1 MEKVNIYEL
10 TNPQKSIWLTEQY
23 FENTTIN
30 NICGSLII
38 KQTTDLNLLNA
49 AINIFIQNNDS
60 FKLRF
65 KQDKTNLLQYFAEDE
80 NYNFE
85 ILNITKESQIENFAK
100 EMVNTKFDLI
110 NSRVF
115 NFKLFKLSCGFGG
128 FIVNVHHIISDAAT
142 FSLIATEIV
151 QIYSKLLKNEIIPKK
166 TLSYIDY
173 INSEKEYLKSSR
185 FEKDRNYWNEQL
197 TPLPEVATVFS
208 PNLKKQ
214 TNNYSA
220 NRCEFTLDNN
230 LIKNMKEYCI
240 KNKISMYNFLI
251 GIYSIYFGRTNNMDI
266 FTFGTPILNRT
277 NFAEKHTSGMF
288 ISTSLLKIDMS
299 KNMSFTEFVQNI
311 KNSSMSMLRHQ
322 KYNYQHIL
330 DDMRKKDNSISE
342 LYNIGLSYQI
352 TQATDSSLEIP
363 YSTKWYGTDY
373 IANTLDVHFHDN
385 DDTGNLLVEY
395 DYQVNKLT
403 ITDINN
409 IHNRIVTIITQI
421 LENENIFIDD
431 IDIITK
437 DEKNKILN
445 QFNNSKEKF
454 PKDKTLV
461 DLFESQVL
469 NNPNN
474 IALIFKDNKITYDE
488 LNKKSNQ
495 FARFLIKNYNIK
507 PNSIISVCMDRTIN
521 FVIAILGILKT
532 GSSYLPIHPD
542 YPIDRI
548 KFIINDSNSK
558 LVIADKNINIDNKVI
573 FSDITLDNF
582 SNTNINLKLEPSSLA
597 YVIYTSGSTG
607 IPKGVLLK
615 HSNLV
620 NFVYSFNSVFNNKFG
635 KQDNCLSITNISF
648 DVSVCELFTPLVFGS
663 TLVLYEENTLTNIN
677 LLINTIINNNVTFMY
692 IPPNILK
699 TLYEAFYKEKDNIKL
714 NKLLVGV
721 ESIKNSTLN
730 NYYNLNNNIE
740 IINGYGP
747 TETTICCTFFKF
759 NKTSDKNDNSVVP
772 IGKPLLNNNIFILN
786 KSLHI
791 QPINIPGE
799 LYVCGENVSNGYL
812 ENLNLTN
819 QSFINIDGKIYYKT
833 GDLGYYDVNGNIHF
847 LGRNDSQIKIRGHR
861 VELGE
866 ITNTLKKLDLI
877 ENAFSIISN
886 INNKSVICSYVVL
899 TKKNI
904 DDSTY
909 ISDIKNMLKK
919 YLPYYMIPTYII
931 PIKEMPINLS
941 GKIDKS
947 KLPIIDVNNFS
958 EAIVLP
964 SNDTEKFLQHILAD
978 ILELKALSTQDN
990 YFDLGADSLSCIKL
1004 IAEISNKLGIDLKI
1018 SDLFEN
1024 NTIKS
1029 LAKFIDKQK
1038 LNNKNIKINTCD
1050 KKDYYEL
1057 SSAQKRIYYG
1067 SYIIDNTSISYNL
1080 PGGIFMDK
1088 VPDIKKLENY
1098 FNKLIKRHE
1107 ALRTY
1112 FEVLDG
1118 NPVQRI
1124 ADKIN
1129 FKIDVISG
1137 ENSEIESYFN
1147 DFVKPFDLSKAPI
1160 LRVCLIKLID
1170 NTSLLLFDTHHII
1183 SDGTSMQILINEL
1196 CKLYNDENLEPI
1208 NLTYKDY
1215 SEWEN
1220 TNLKNNLF
1228 ADSKK
1233 FWLNQFSDEIPVLN
1247 LPYIHPRPANRSFKG
1262 KKIFKQLDTDFFN
1275 KINNICKE
1283 LNVTPYMFLLSV
1295 YYILLSKYSMQETI
1309 VVGSP
1314 IIARENPELSKLVG
1328 MFVNT
1333 LPLKIKINSNLSFD
1347 NLLQSVKSMCL
1358 NSFEHELYP
1367 FNEIVNDLNI
1377 NRDLSRNPL
1386 FDVLFT
1392 YQNNGN
1398 PEINLDGINTKYYI
1412 PDNKSSKFD
1421 LSLEVVPENNKLN
1434 LNFEY
1439 CTSLFTNSFINTF
1452 ANHYLKILND
1462 VISNAEIK
1470 ICDIDMLSKKE
1481 KNKILIDFNKTE
1493 MDYPKEMSLVDLF
1506 KFQVKENGTNIAVQ
1520 KKNQQI
1526 TYKDLDE
1533 KSNNI
1538 ALEILNNKNIPKHS
1552 IIGVYMNKSIELLIS
1567 IWGILKSGNT
1577 YMPMFFK
1584 YPEDRLNYMV
1594 DNSNCPL
1601 VLTNRNGVHLNVP
1614 TLNIND
1620 FRKVKNTET
1629 MENVDISS
1637 NDIAYVIYTSG
1648 STGKPKGV
1656 KITHK
1661 CLNNYIHSF
1670 NKLFKDISCK
1680 DKFLSSTNIS
1690 FDVSIWELFLSI
1702 LNGATLVIYEDE
1714 LISNIVKYADSIAKN
1729 EITTLYIPPNILKE
1743 VYDLLKYKPNLKINK
1758 LLVGVEPIKIH
1769 TLNKYF
1775 KLNPDIKIVNGYGP
1789 TETTI
1794 CSTALE
1800 YKNSSK
1806 VDKIVS
1812 IGKPIGNT
1820 KIYIVDN
1827 NMHIVP
1833 IGIPGELCITGDGV
1847 GDGYIA
1853 NDAETNKNFVEN
1865 TFNDISPK
1873 LYKTGDLAKWNYNGT
1888 ISYIS
1893 RKDNQIK
1900 ISGYRI
1906 ELQEIDK
1913 TVIQYIGIIKSLTQV
1928 YKTKNKSYLVTYFTA
1943 NKEVDTAD
1951 LTSFLQ
1957 SKLAFYM
1964 VPSHLIQLDAFPLT
1978 LNGKIDSKKLPKP
1991 IQKTKVQY
1999 VAPSND
2005 LEKTLCNIW
2014 QNLFG
2019 INKIGVEDNF
2029 FDLGGD
2035 SLSAIKFQVEAL
2047 NKDLNIT
2054 YSDIFGYPTI
2064 KSLAKKASCVTSNDI
2079 NTFQNYD
2086 YSKINKL
2093 LEYNDIKNIPEKI
2106 KLKPIENVL
2115 LTGSTGFLGSHILDS
2130 YFSLNNSGCVYC
2142 IVRPKNGKNPE
2153 QRLKEILNFYFGN
2166 KYDEYFGS
2174 KIKVINGDTTKDNL
2188 SLKISEYENLAN
2200 SIDVVINSAALV
2212 KHYGDYNKFY
2222 SINVIGTKNLIDF
2235 CEKYNKK
2242 LYHISTT
2249 SVSGLGLP
2257 ENSVKQS
2264 KDITYFSEKDLY
2276 KNQNLN
2282 NTYLQTKFE
2291 AEKIILEEVAA
2302 KKLKAC
2308 IFRMGNISNRYLDGK
2323 FQINAG
2329 ENAFVNRIKAILKL
2343 GVVQNGFKKH
2353 STEFAPVDFCANSII
2368 SLIKSNP
2375 KFSIFHI
2382 FNNNLIA
2389 FKDLV
2394 KFINDLNIPVDFVS
2408 NKDFSEKVSLFLKD
2422 PVLKNEISG
2431 IVTDLDSD
2439 KKFKIV
2445 SNILMDVNFSCQYLN
2460 SIGFNWP
2467 EINKEYINKY
2477 IGYFKQIGLF

>member
-1 MEKVNIYEL
+1 
-10 TNPQKSIWLTEQY
+10 
-23 FENTTIN
+23 
-30 NICGSLII
+30 
-38 KQTTDLNLLNA
+38 
-49 AINIFIQNNDS
+49 
-60 FKLRF
+60 
-65 KQDKTNLLQYFAEDE
+65 
-80 NYNFE
+80 
-85 ILNITKESQIENFAK
+85 
-100 EMVNTKFDLI
+100 
-110 NSRVF
+110 
-115 NFKLFKLSCGFGG
+115 
-128 FIVNVHHIISDAAT
+128 
-142 FSLIATEIV
+142 
-151 QIYSKLLKNEIIPKK
+151 
-166 TLSYIDY
+166 
-173 INSEKEYLKSSR
+173 
-185 FEKDRNYWNEQL
+185 
-197 TPLPEVATVFS
+197 
-208 PNLKKQ
+208 
-214 TNNYSA
+214 
-220 NRCEFTLDNN
+220 
-230 LIKNMKEYCI
+230 
-240 KNKISMYNFLI
+240 
-251 GIYSIYFGRTNNMDI
+251 
-266 FTFGTPILNRT
+266 
-277 NFAEKHTSGMF
+277 
-288 ISTSLLKIDMS
+288 
-299 KNMSFTEFVQNI
+299 
-311 KNSSMSMLRHQ
+311 
-322 KYNYQHIL
+322 
-330 DDMRKKDNSISE
+330 MRKKDNSISE

-812 ENLNLTN
+812 ENSNLTN

-909 ISDIKNMLKK
+909 ISDIKKMLKK

-1462 VISNAEIK
+1462 VISNAEI
-1470 ICDIDMLSKKE
+1470 
-1481 KNKILIDFNKTE
+1481 
-1493 MDYPKEMSLVDLF
+1493 DYPKEMSLVDLF

-1690 FDVSIWELFLSI
+1690 FDVSIWEFFLSI

-1758 LLVGVEPIKIH
+1758 LLVYYH
-1769 TLNKYF
+1769 
-1775 KLNPDIKIVNGYGP
+1775 
-1789 TETTI
+1789 
-1794 CSTALE
+1794 
-1800 YKNSSK
+1800 
-1806 VDKIVS
+1806 
-1812 IGKPIGNT
+1812 
-1820 KIYIVDN
+1820 
-1827 NMHIVP
+1827 
-1833 IGIPGELCITGDGV
+1833 
-1847 GDGYIA
+1847 
-1853 NDAETNKNFVEN
+1853 
-1865 TFNDISPK
+1865 
-1873 LYKTGDLAKWNYNGT
+1873 
-1888 ISYIS
+1888 
-1893 RKDNQIK
+1893 
-1900 ISGYRI
+1900 
-1906 ELQEIDK
+1906 
-1913 TVIQYIGIIKSLTQV
+1913 
-1928 YKTKNKSYLVTYFTA
+1928 
-1943 NKEVDTAD
+1943 
-1951 LTSFLQ
+1951 
-1957 SKLAFYM
+1957 
-1964 VPSHLIQLDAFPLT
+1964 
-1978 LNGKIDSKKLPKP
+1978 
-1991 IQKTKVQY
+1991 
-1999 VAPSND
+1999 
-2005 LEKTLCNIW
+2005 
-2014 QNLFG
+2014 
-2019 INKIGVEDNF
+2019 
-2029 FDLGGD
+2029 
-2035 SLSAIKFQVEAL
+2035 
-2047 NKDLNIT
+2047 
-2054 YSDIFGYPTI
+2054 
-2064 KSLAKKASCVTSNDI
+2064 
-2079 NTFQNYD
+2079 
-2086 YSKINKL
+2086 
-2093 LEYNDIKNIPEKI
+2093 
-2106 KLKPIENVL
+2106 
-2115 LTGSTGFLGSHILDS
+2115 
-2130 YFSLNNSGCVYC
+2130 
-2142 IVRPKNGKNPE
+2142 
-2153 QRLKEILNFYFGN
+2153 RL
-2166 KYDEYFGS
+2166 
-2174 KIKVINGDTTKDNL
+2174 
-2188 SLKISEYENLAN
+2188 
-2200 SIDVVINSAALV
+2200 
-2212 KHYGDYNKFY
+2212 
-2222 SINVIGTKNLIDF
+2222 
-2235 CEKYNKK
+2235 
-2242 LYHISTT
+2242 
-2249 SVSGLGLP
+2249 
-2257 ENSVKQS
+2257 
-2264 KDITYFSEKDLY
+2264 
-2276 KNQNLN
+2276 
-2282 NTYLQTKFE
+2282 
-2291 AEKIILEEVAA
+2291 
-2302 KKLKAC
+2302 
-2308 IFRMGNISNRYLDGK
+2308 
-2323 FQINAG
+2323 
-2329 ENAFVNRIKAILKL
+2329 
-2343 GVVQNGFKKH
+2343 
-2353 STEFAPVDFCANSII
+2353 
-2368 SLIKSNP
+2368 
-2375 KFSIFHI
+2375 
-2382 FNNNLIA
+2382 
-2389 FKDLV
+2389 
-2394 KFINDLNIPVDFVS
+2394 
-2408 NKDFSEKVSLFLKD
+2408 
-2422 PVLKNEISG
+2422 
-2431 IVTDLDSD
+2431 
-2439 KKFKIV
+2439 
-2445 SNILMDVNFSCQYLN
+2445 
-2460 SIGFNWP
+2460 
-2467 EINKEYINKY
+2467 
-2477 IGYFKQIGLF
+2477 